1 MAQATKK
8 SSKSTGAKS
17 GAKSNGSSSN
27 GSSSNGNGS
36 GVLDNVRDLVTKNPA
51 ADRLVSELQDY
62 ARNRAQGLVDSLG
75 DRIGDTAGRLEDFAS
90 NGGGMKKA
98 AKSVSEGNS
107 PLKAGA
113 KAAATGLKD
122 KVTGMLGGGGGGSSD
137 GVKSTS
143 IAESI
148 EVGGTASVAYNQWTQ
163 FEEFGRFTKGVKKV
177 DQKDETTTDWTAKIA
192 FSTRTWKATVTEQV
206 PDQRIAWT
214 AEGDKG
220 SVDGVVTF
228 HELAPNLP
236 KVLLELEYHP
246 QGLFE
251 RTGNLWRAQGRRAR
265 LDLKTFRRFVM
276 MRGEETGSWRG
287 EIEYSEVSRSPE
299 EVEKEERRQKR
310 SGSDNG
316 ESQDGG
322 RRRGSDEGR
331 SRRRRESSEQ
341 QGREEGRRRPGKR
354 EGGRS
359 GRSSGGRERG
369 GAARARAGAG
379 RGATVAASVVVG
391 APPRPAPAAATAR
404 RVGHASLRASGP

>member
-8 SSKSTGAKS
+8 SSKRTGSKS
-17 GAKSNGSSSN
+17 GAKSNGASSN
-27 GSSSNGNGS
+27 GASNGNGS

-51 ADRLVSELQDY
+51 ADRLMSELQDY

-90 NGGGMKKA
+90 NGGAMKKA
-98 AKSVSEGNS
+98 AKSVSEGDS

-148 EVGGTASVAYNQWTQ
+148 EVGVPASVAYNQWTQ

-192 FSTRTWKATVTEQV
+192 FSTRTWKATITEQV

-228 HELAPNLP
+228 HELAPNLT

-265 LDLKTFRRFVM
+265 LDLKNFRRFVM

-287 EIEYSEVSRSPE
+287 EIDDSEVTRSPE
-299 EVEKEERRQKR
+299 DVEKDERRQKR
-310 SGSDNG
+310 RGSDNADNQ
-316 ESQDGG
+316 EGG
-322 RRRGSDEGR
+322 RRRGSGEGR
-331 SRRRRESSEQ
+331 SRSRRDRG
-341 QGREEGRRRPGKR
+341 GRPGRDEGRRRPR
-354 EGGRS
+354 MRDGGRGERS
-359 GRSSGGRERG
+359 NEGRERDDSRGERRRGRSAEGSGDGGRSSGR
-369 GAARARAGAG
+369 
-379 RGATVAASVVVG
+379 S
-391 APPRPAPAAATAR
+391 
-404 RVGHASLRASGP
+404 RASARKRTG

>member
-17 GAKSNGSSSN
+17 GAKNNGASSN
-27 GSSSNGNGS
+27 GANSNGDGS

-51 ADRLVSELQDY
+51 ADRLMSELQDY
-62 ARNRAQGLVDSLG
+62 AKNRAQGLVDSLG

-90 NGGGMKKA
+90 NGGAMKKA
-98 AKSVSEGNS
+98 AKSVSEGDS

-148 EVGGTASVAYNQWTQ
+148 EVGVPASVAYNQWTQ

-177 DQKDETTTDWTAKIA
+177 DQKDETTTAWTAKIA
-192 FSTRTWKATVTEQV
+192 FSTRTWKATITEQV

-228 HELAPNLP
+228 HELAPNLT

-246 QGLFE
+246 KGLFE
-251 RTGNLWRAQGRRAR
+251 KTGNLWRAQGRRAR
-265 LDLKTFRRFVM
+265 LDLKHFRAFVM
-276 MRGEETGSWRG
+276 MRGEETGAWRG
-287 EIEYSEVSRSPE
+287 EIRDGDVARSSDKGSRRENGDDGDRRGRRRGRGDRSAARPRRDPP
-299 EVEKEERRQKR
+299 ERRAGRTARRRTRDGEGDPGRQAESTERRR
-310 SGSDNG
+310 SS
-316 ESQDGG
+316 SSAGG
-322 RRRGSDEGR
+322 RRRE
-331 SRRRRESSEQ
+331 
-341 QGREEGRRRPGKR
+341 
-354 EGGRS
+354 
-359 GRSSGGRERG
+359 
-369 GAARARAGAG
+369 GAARK
-379 RGATVAASVVVG
+379 
-391 APPRPAPAAATAR
+391 PRPRAAKPSSAN
-404 RVGHASLRASGP
+404 S

>member
-1 MAQATKK
+1 MAQA
-8 SSKSTGAKS
+8 SKSTGAKS

-36 GVLDNVRDLVTKNPA
+36 GGLDNVRDLVTKNPA
-51 ADRLVSELQDY
+51 ADRLMSELQDY

-90 NGGGMKKA
+90 NGGAMKKA
-98 AKSVSEGNS
+98 AKSVSEGDS

-122 KVTGMLGGGGGGSSD
+122 KVSGMLGGGGGGSSD

-148 EVGGTASVAYNQWTQ
+148 EVGVPASVAYNQWTQ

-192 FSTRTWKATVTEQV
+192 FSTRTWKATITEQV

-228 HELAPNLP
+228 HELAPNLT

-251 RTGNLWRAQGRRAR
+251 KTGNLWRAQGRRAR
-265 LDLKTFRRFVM
+265 LDLKNFRRFVM

-287 EIEYSEVSRSPE
+287 EIEDSEVTRSPE
-299 EVEKEERRQKR
+299 EVEKEERRKKGR
-310 SGSDNG
+310 GSDG
-316 ESQDGG
+316 QDGQDGQDGG
-322 RRRGSDEGR
+322 RRRGSGEGR
-331 SRRRRESSEQ
+331 SRSRRE
-341 QGREEGRRRPGKR
+341 
-354 EGGRS
+354 
-359 GRSSGGRERG
+359 RSSGGRER
-369 GAARARAGAG
+369 
-379 RGATVAASVVVG
+379 
-391 APPRPAPAAATAR
+391 
-404 RVGHASLRASGP
+404 

>member
-8 SSKSTGAKS
+8 SSKSTGSKS

-51 ADRLVSELQDY
+51 ADRLISELQDY
-62 ARNRAQGLVDSLG
+62 AKNRAQGLVDSLG

-90 NGGGMKKA
+90 NGGAMKKA
-98 AKSVSEGNS
+98 AKSVSEGDS

-148 EVGGTASVAYNQWTQ
+148 EVGVPASVAYNQWTQ

-228 HELAPNLP
+228 HELAPNLT

-265 LDLKTFRRFVM
+265 LDLKNFRRFVM
-276 MRGEETGSWRG
+276 MEGEETGSWRG
-287 EIEYSEVSRSPE
+287 EIHDGEVTQGPDE
-299 EVEKEERRQKR
+299 EQDQGG
-310 SGSDNG
+310 SGSG
-316 ESQDGG
+316 KQRAKSK
-322 RRRGSDEGR
+322 RGSDGEPRR
-331 SRRRRESSEQ
+331 SRSSQ
-341 QGREEGRRRPGKR
+341 SR
-354 EGGRS
+354 GGDSGGTAPASRS
-359 GRSSGGRERG
+359 GN
-369 GAARARAGAG
+369 
-379 RGATVAASVVVG
+379 
-391 APPRPAPAAATAR
+391 R
-404 RVGHASLRASGP
+404 R

>member
-8 SSKSTGAKS
+8 SSKSTGSKS
-17 GAKSNGSSSN
+17 GAKSNGASSN
-27 GSSSNGNGS
+27 GANSNGNGS

-51 ADRLVSELQDY
+51 ADRLMSELQDY

-90 NGGGMKKA
+90 NGGAMKKA
-98 AKSVSEGNS
+98 AKSVSEGDS

-122 KVTGMLGGGGGGSSD
+122 KVSGMLGGGGGGSSD

-148 EVGGTASVAYNQWTQ
+148 EVGVPASVAYNQWTQ

-192 FSTRTWKATVTEQV
+192 FSTRTWKATITEQV

-228 HELAPNLP
+228 HELAPNLT

-265 LDLKTFRRFVM
+265 LDLKNFRRFVM

-287 EIEYSEVSRSPE
+287 EIRDGEVVRGPDEEEQSEDRAPDRGRARGEDRAQDEDRDEPNIAEDRSMDDE
-299 EVEKEERRQKR
+299 DQ
-310 SGSDNG
+310 
-316 ESQDGG
+316 SQDDDQFEAESDDESDDED
-322 RRRGSDEGR
+322 REEDVDEYEEDDEG
-331 SRRRRESSEQ
+331 EDEGQ
-341 QGREEGRRRPGKR
+341 DEPEDQGR
-354 EGGRS
+354 
-359 GRSSGGRERG
+359 
-369 GAARARAGAG
+369 G
-379 RGATVAASVVVG
+379 RGQDQ
-391 APPRPAPAAATAR
+391 
-404 RVGHASLRASGP
+404 

>member
-8 SSKSTGAKS
+8 SAKSTGAKS
-17 GAKSNGSSSN
+17 GGAKSAGVN
-27 GSSSNGNGS
+27 SNGNGS
-36 GVLDNVRDLVTKNPA
+36 GGLDNMRDLVTKNPA
-51 ADRLVSELQDY
+51 ADRLMSELQDY
-62 ARNRAQGLVDSLG
+62 ARNRAQGLVESLG

-90 NGGGMKKA
+90 NGGAMKKA
-98 AKSVSEGNS
+98 AKSVSEGDS

-122 KVTGMLGGGGGGSSD
+122 KVSGMLGGGGGGSSD

-148 EVGGTASVAYNQWTQ
+148 EVGVPASVAYNQWTQ

-192 FSTRTWKATVTEQV
+192 FSTRTWKATITEQV

-228 HELAPNLP
+228 HELAPNLT

-265 LDLKTFRRFVM
+265 LDLKNFRRFVM
-276 MRGEETGSWRG
+276 MRGEETGAWRG
-287 EIEYSEVSRSPE
+287 EIEDSEVTRSPE

-316 ESQDGG
+316 DGQDGG
-322 RRRGSDEGR
+322 QRSGSEKGR
-331 SRRRRESSEQ
+331 SRSRRERGEQ
-341 QGREEGRRRPGKR
+341 QGREDGRRRPR
-354 EGGRS
+354 RRDGGRGERS
-359 GRSSGGRERG
+359 NEGRERDDSRGERRRGRSAEGSGDGGRSSGR
-369 GAARARAGAG
+369 
-379 RGATVAASVVVG
+379 S
-391 APPRPAPAAATAR
+391 
-404 RVGHASLRASGP
+404 RASARKRTG